1 MLILS
6 ILFFSCTETTAQTD
20 TSFWFVAPDCTWPG
34 NAAAN
39 TQSPVYLRFTSQ
51 GSPATITISQPAN
64 PAFAPI
70 TVNIPANGVTSVDLS
85 SRLAM
90 VENAPANQVLNK
102 GILIRSTSL
111 ITAYY
116 EQSSVYNPDIFS
128 LKGNNALGTSFLIP
142 AQNTWSNN
150 IIYTPPAPTNG
161 FDIVATENNTV
172 VTITPTANITGHNAG
187 SPFSVTLQRG
197 ETWSAVAAGHTGPQ
211 HLAGT
216 VITASAPIAVTTKDD
231 FLNDP
236 VYGTCSDLAG
246 DQIVPVA
253 LLGRRYIAIHGFLN
267 APYDKV
273 FILGTENNT
282 TVTINGTSAGN
293 LNAGQTISRTSG
305 NAPLYIEASKPV
317 YVFHISGFGCEVGGA
332 LLPPIECTGSRNV
345 GITRSDSKPIHLLL
359 LVPSG
364 GEGGFTFNGSTAV
377 IPAAQ
382 FQPVPNTGGAWR
394 YARIDISSTLTVGS
408 SAYISNSS
416 REFHLGI
423 IHGDAGGGCRYGYF
437 SDYRGFT
444 ANASAAPV
452 CAGSNLQLNCQVAD
466 AAGVNFSWTGPN
478 GFSSNLQNPVI
489 SNATVA
495 ASGTYT
501 CIATKAGCTAVTTT
515 VSVTV
520 SPAPV
525 FTIQSNSPVCSGSSL
540 NLSSTDAGAGA
551 QYSWT
556 GPNGFTSNLQNPV
569 ISNTTAANTGNYT
582 LTVTRNGCSRSESTA
597 VEVLPTIS
605 LTASNGG
612 PYCEG
617 QNLQLTAS
625 SNIPGTQFSW
635 TGPNGFSSNLQ
646 NPVITGA
653 LAAASGTYT
662 VSLNGSGCGNTSAST
677 TVTVNPGPG
686 ATITGNAP
694 LCEGGTLQLTG
705 STNSSTAAIQWSGPA
720 GFSSSNLLVSIPN
733 AGTANSGAYTLRA
746 SENGCTSTAVYNAV
760 IHIRPVAAPVANSPL
775 CAGDTL
781 RLSNSAGTGFTYR
794 WTGPVGFSSTLQ
806 NPVISNST
814 IAISGNYQLT
824 VSATG
829 CPDAQGSVSVTVTAV
844 PVVDAGSNSP
854 VCAGSTLLLHTVNTL
869 PGTSFSWTG
878 PGGFSAAQ
886 QNPQVTDAAPA
897 ASGRYIVTATLNG
910 CSSRDTLEALV
921 QALPQAAINGTS
933 PACRFS
939 AITLF
944 AAPQNSATYNWS
956 GPGTFTSLANTVNL
970 PDFNYADTG
979 WYYLSVTLNG
989 CSARDSFRLRLLE
1002 SPVTVFD
1009 PVPARC
1015 ADAPAFNLPARET
1028 TGINGTGI
1036 FLGPGTTPDGLLNP
1050 PAAGAGN
1057 HSLVYIFTAANG
1069 CTDTAS
1075 QTIQLFDLPLVNAG
1089 ADRTLTRGNSV
1100 QLDGTVTPA
1109 SAALQWSPPVA
1120 LTATTLLT
1128 PLANPDSSIT
1138 YTLTATS
1145 AEGCTASDEVFIRVI
1160 AGIFIPNAFSPNGDG
1175 RNDRWIIAGLESLPN
1190 CEVYIYNRFGELV
1203 FSSRGYT
1210 QPWDGR
1216 CRGKD
1221 QPAGAYVYIIRPN
1234 DGRRNIP
1241 LKGSLVLVR

>member
-1 MLILS
+1 MLFLS
-6 ILFFSCTETTAQTD
+6 ILVVSCSETIAQTD
-20 TSFWFVAPDCTWPG
+20 TSFWFVAPDCTWP
-34 NAAAN
+34 AN
-39 TQSPVYLRFTSQ
+39 VPSNTESPVFLRITSQ
-51 GSPATITISQPAN
+51 GSPATVTISQPAN
-64 PAFAPI
+64 PAFIPI
-70 TVNIPANGVTSVDLS
+70 TVNIPANAVNSVDLTP
-85 SRLAM
+85 RLTL
-90 VENAPANQVLNK
+90 VENAPPNQVLNK
-102 GILIRSTSL
+102 GLLIRSSTPV
-111 ITAYY
+111 TVYY
-116 EQSSVYNPDIFS
+116 EQASFLDPDIFS

-142 AQNTWSNN
+142 AQNTFNN
-150 IIYTPPAPTNG
+150 NTVYTPPPPTNS
-161 FDIVATENNTV
+161 FEIVATENNTV
-172 VTITPTANITGHNAG
+172 VTINPSNPIVGHPAGTA
-187 SPFSVTLQRG
+187 FSVTLNRG
-197 ETWSAVAAGHTGPQ
+197 QTWSAVATGNLGPQ
-211 HLAGT
+211 HLTGT
-216 VITASAPIAVTTKDD
+216 RVTATAPIAITLKDD
-231 FLNDP
+231 YLNDP

-246 DQIVPVA
+246 DQIVPLP
-253 LLGRRYIAIHGFLN
+253 LLGTKYIAIHGFLN
-267 APYDKV
+267 GPNDKV
-273 FILGTENNT
+273 FVMGIQDNT
-282 TVTINGTSAGN
+282 TVTINGT
-293 LNAGQTISRTSG
+293 NAGAINTGQMISRTSNG
-305 NAPLYIEASKPV
+305 APLYIETSKPV

-345 GITRSDSKPIHLLL
+345 GITRSDNKPIHMLL
-359 LVPSG
+359 LVPGG
-364 GEGGFTFNGSTAV
+364 GEGGFTFNGSNTI

-394 YARIDISSTLTVGS
+394 YARIDISSTLNVGS

-444 ANASAAPV
+444 ATAAAAPV
-452 CAGSNLQLNCQVAD
+452 CAGTNLQLNCQVAD
-466 AAGVNFSWTGPN
+466 AAGVTFSWTGPN
-478 GFSSNLQNPVI
+478 GFSSNQQNPVI
-489 SNATVA
+489 SNATAA

-501 CIATKAGCTAVTTT
+501 CIATKSGCTAVTTT

-520 SPAPV
+520 SPAPA
-525 FTIQSNSPVCSGSSL
+525 FTIQSNSPVCRGSSL
-540 NLSSTDAGAGA
+540 SLSSTDAGPGA
-551 QYSWT
+551 LYSWT
-556 GPNGFTSNLQNPV
+556 GPDGFTSNLQNPV
-569 ISNTTAANTGNYT
+569 ISNTTAANTGSYT
-582 LTVTRNGCSRSESTA
+582 LTVTRNGCSRSQSTA
-597 VEVLPTIS
+597 VEILPTIS

-617 QNLQLTAS
+617 QNLQLTAT

-635 TGPNGFSSNLQ
+635 TGPNGFTSNLQ

-653 LAAASGTYT
+653 QAIASGTYT

-686 ATITGNAP
+686 AAITGNAP
-694 LCEGGTLQLTG
+694 LCEGSTLQLTG
-705 STNSSTAAIQWSGPA
+705 STGSSTATILWSGPA
-720 GFSSSNLLVSIPN
+720 GFSSSTGAVTIPN
-733 AGTANSGAYTLRA
+733 AGAANGGDYTFTA
-746 SENGCTSTAVYNAV
+746 SENGCTSTAVYSAV
-760 IHIRPVAAPVANSPL
+760 IHIRPIAAPVANSPL

-781 RLSNSAGTGFTYR
+781 RLSNPAGTGFTYR
-794 WTGPVGFSSTLQ
+794 WTGPGGFSSTLQ

-814 IAISGNYQLT
+814 PAISGNYQLT

-854 VCAGSTLLLHTVNTL
+854 VCAGATLLLRTVNTL

-910 CSSRDTLEALV
+910 CSNRDTLEALV

-970 PDFNYADTG
+970 PDFNYSDTG

-1015 ADAPAFNLPARET
+1015 ADAPAFSLPARET
-1028 TGINGTGI
+1028 TGISGTGI
-1036 FLGPGTTPDGLLNP
+1036 FIGPGTTPDGLLNP

-1057 HSLVYIFTAANG
+1057 HSLVYIFTTANG

-1120 LTATTLLT
+1120 LSATTLLT

-1145 AEGCTASDEVFIRVI
+1145 AEGCTASDEMFIRVI

-1190 CEVYIYNRFGELV
+1190 CEVYIYNRYGEQV
-1203 FSSRGYT
+1203 FSSLGYT

-1216 CRGKD
+1216 YRGKD